1 MPQRK
6 DSLKSITLPKVSI
19 LSKSEKI
26 SMMFYELKKTK
37 LDRILV
43 RDKDRLIGV
52 VTLRDIFMKLASKK
66 FSNISPSS
74 LSIAAFTTERLTCVN
89 STDTLGYAVEI
100 MARENLSA
108 LPVLGPEGDVV
119 GILTKN
125 RLIDLLCQELKGKV
139 EDYIVRTGYKV
150 GGETTLSTLI
160 NDILKNRDVR
170 EFAVVQN
177 SMPLGVV
184 GEKEL
189 SQFLFK
195 YLSNDQIHHMKSALQ
210 KYVANDIMTLIA
222 EPLRLQDPVQKAA
235 NLISNT
241 NLVIYPVVKGEA
253 FAGVIRRRELFN
265 QLLS

>member
-6 DSLKSITLPKVSI
+6 DNLESIALPKVSI

-26 SMMFYELKKTK
+26 SMMFYKLKKTK

-43 RDKDRLIGV
+43 KDRNRLIGV
-52 VTLRDIFMKLASKK
+52 VTLRDIFMKLASKN

-74 LSIAAFTTERLTCVN
+74 LSIAAFTTEGLTYI
-89 STDTLGYAVEI
+89 SSADTLGDAVDV
-100 MARENLSA
+100 MARKNLSA
-108 LPVLGPEGDVV
+108 LPVLGPDGNVI

-125 RLIDLLCQELKGKV
+125 QLIDLLSHELEGKV
-139 EDYIVRTGYKV
+139 EDYIIRAGYKV
-150 GGETTLSTLI
+150 AGETSLSALI
-160 NDILKNRDVR
+160 NEILKNKDMK

-177 SMPLGVV
+177 NMPLGVV

-195 YLSNDQIHHMKSALQ
+195 YLSNDQVYHMKSALQ

-222 EPLRLQDPVQKAA
+222 EPLKLQDPVQKAA
-235 NLISNT
+235 SLIANT
-241 NLVIYPVVKGEA
+241 NLVIYPVTKEEA
-253 FAGVIRRRELFN
+253 FAGVIRRRELFE
-265 QLLS
+265 QLLT